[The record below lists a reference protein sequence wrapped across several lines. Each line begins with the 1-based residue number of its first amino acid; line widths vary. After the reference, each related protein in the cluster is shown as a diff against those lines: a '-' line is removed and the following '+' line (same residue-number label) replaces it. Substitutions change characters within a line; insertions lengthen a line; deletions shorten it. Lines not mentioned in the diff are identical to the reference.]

1 MRILIFLLLANVS
14 FGQVSSR
21 RTSPFFPEPIDT
33 LIVGEWYL
41 KETIIEPYYQ
51 FDSMTS
57 MNTFE
62 TNQKKIKITQD
73 SLVIPRN
80 ERYYTRYEG
89 YNYEMDGN
97 LMKLYFGIKKKRKQV
112 DSLSIEQLDLEELVL
127 SSEEYVKSPLGFD
140 VVKVKYIYQ
149 RSPSAAYDS
158 LVSILSGKW
167 ETASDESIPFL
178 WNDSLAEIHLFKN
191 NSPNDSLK
199 HHLDLTFERNTF
211 GIGLNYSYSLSS
223 KSLYHIVDGVYIGK
237 QPIQID
243 RPKQLLYFIG
253 RDIIVYQY
261 TINGKNELI
270 LKFVKAVENEKN

>member
-33 LIVGEWYL
+33 LIVGDWYL

-62 TNQKKIKITQD
+62 TNQKKIKITKD

-80 ERYYTRYEG
+80 ERYYKRYEG

-112 DSLSIEQLDLEELVL
+112 DSLSIELLDLEELVL

-191 NSPNDSLK
+191 SEQDRTLK
-199 HHLDLTFERNTF
+199 HYLSLSFQRNTN
-211 GIGLNYSYSLSS
+211 GIGMNYSYSHSTQDLVFAS
-223 KSLYHIVDGVYIGK
+223 GVYLG
-237 QPIQID
+237 QTPMHID
-243 RPKQLLYFIG
+243 RINQLLYFSGKETLVYHYTFIG
-253 RDIIVYQY
+253 S
-261 TINGKNELI
+261 NELI
-270 LKFVKAVENEKN
+270 LKFVKAVESEKN